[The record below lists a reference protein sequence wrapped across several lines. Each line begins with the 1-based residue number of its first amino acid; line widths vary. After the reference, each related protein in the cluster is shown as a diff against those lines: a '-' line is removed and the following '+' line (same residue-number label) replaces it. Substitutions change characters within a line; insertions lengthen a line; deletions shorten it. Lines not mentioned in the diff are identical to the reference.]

1 MITGEHGP
9 DHLPEKQANLSA
21 LPPPRVVLLFRL
33 INGVSMDDNSM
44 IIPDQ
49 PARTLAPEC
58 VIS

>member
-1 MITGEHGP
+1 MITGEHGS
-9 DHLPEKQANLSA
+9 DHLPEKQDHLSA
-21 LPPPRVVLLFRL
+21 LPPRVVLLFPL

-58 VIS
+58 VVS